1 MPIIAMACSQTHTV
15 ALGMGGT
22 PFGTNLLQL
31 SPDGN
36 CGFTWQKS
44 GLCISVNDL
53 AKLDLNLTFYG
64 SSGTAA
70 FGCNTS
76 NTAFTGAILL
86 HNQVVM
92 DMEGTPTWFPA
103 GGNDNFL
110 FCDGPCEFT
119 IANGVTQGAG
129 SANYIINIS
138 ETGKGTQS
146 GAISGSSGASANGVY
161 YLFGGMLIISTANAS
176 SSTWTGG
183 IGTSKVYGHGT
194 LVSNGITPAGG
205 LSVGTSGVNCPSL
218 TSTC

>member
-1 MPIIAMACSQTHTV
+1 MD
-15 ALGMGGT
+15 LRER
-22 PFGTNLLQL
+22 QL
-31 SPDGN
+31 S
-36 CGFTWQKS
+36 
-44 GLCISVNDL
+44 
-53 AKLDLNLTFYG
+53 A
-64 SSGTAA
+64 
-70 FGCNTS
+70 
-76 NTAFTGAILL
+76 AILL
-86 HNQVVM
+86 TRHLRAPFSFTTKLSWIWK
-92 DMEGTPTWFPA
+92 GTPTWFPA

-183 IGTSKVYGHGT
+183 IGTSKVYEHGT
-194 LVSNGITPAGG
+194 LVRNGITPAGG